1 MFLSAKVTLHSH
13 AHQRLRYTKAILK
26 REPTMQTSAL
36 NRTSNSKIT
45 ILGAIIA
52 IIGAAGILRI
62 STMLAFLIPQMAEG
76 NYPFFSHQVLFQIMW
91 AVFAISL
98 FITGISL
105 IVSGVKNKRHDLVP
119 GLTLYFLGASLMING
134 ILLLVHGHTAYAAVA
149 ILIGAIVTFLE
160 WNTEVL

>member
-1 MFLSAKVTLHSH
+1 M
-13 AHQRLRYTKAILK
+13 
-26 REPTMQTSAL
+26 PTATL

-62 STMLAFLIPQMAEG
+62 STMLAFLLPQMAEG
-76 NYPFFSHQVLFQIMW
+76 EFSFLSHQALFQIMW

-105 IVSGVKNKRHDLVP
+105 IVSGAKNKKHDLVP

-134 ILLLVHGHTAYAAVA
+134 SLLFMYGHTLYAVVA